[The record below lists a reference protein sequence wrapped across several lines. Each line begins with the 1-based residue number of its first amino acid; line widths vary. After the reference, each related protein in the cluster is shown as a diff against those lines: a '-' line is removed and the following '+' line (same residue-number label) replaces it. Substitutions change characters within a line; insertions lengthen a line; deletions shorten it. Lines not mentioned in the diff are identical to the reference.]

1 MLAQLIVSGL
11 AAGALYGLLALG
23 LVMIYKT
30 SDVLSFAQ
38 GSIAMVNT
46 FVAFSLIETYHVPF
60 WPAFLLTVAFAWCLG
75 VVLELVFL
83 RPAKDPT
90 LLGLII
96 ITLGFDLI
104 LYGLAGWTWGYDTT
118 SFPSPF
124 SDFKAYSLGIVVVS
138 EVNLWIFVVGV
149 GLTGLLF
156 AFFRFTR
163 LGVAMRAVAQN
174 RTASRIMGVR
184 IKRIDAM
191 TWGIASVLGAVAGV
205 LIAPITFLDINMGLN
220 PGLKAF
226 TAAVL
231 GGMTSLPG
239 AVVGGLLLGVI
250 ENLVGAY
257 LSPEL
262 KVSVAFF
269 VIVAVLCVRPA
280 GLFGREYR
288 RRV

>member
-1 MLAQLIVSGL
+1 VLAQLIVSGL

-104 LYGLAGWTWGYDTT
+104 LYGLAGWIWGYDTT

-231 GGMTSLPG
+231 GGMSSLPG

>member
-1 MLAQLIVSGL
+1 VLAQLIVSGL

-104 LYGLAGWTWGYDTT
+104 PDGLAGWTWGYDTT

-174 RTASRIMGVR
+174 QTASRIMGVR

-257 LSPEL
+257 ISPEL

>member
-104 LYGLAGWTWGYDTT
+104 LYGLAGWIWGYDTT

>member
-23 LVMIYKT
+23 FVMIYKT

-38 GSIAMVNT
+38 GEIAMVNT
-46 FVAFSLIETYHVPF
+46 FVAFSLIERFHFPF
-60 WPAFLLTVAFAWCLG
+60 WPAFAVTLAFAGLLG
-75 VVLELVFL
+75 IALEVVFL
-83 RPAKDPT
+83 RPARNPT

-104 LYGLAGWTWGYDTT
+104 LYGLAGWVWGYETT

-124 SDFKAYSLGIVVVS
+124 SDFKAYSLGGVVVS
-138 EVNLWIFVVGV
+138 EANLWIFLVSV
-149 GLTGLLF
+149 GLMLLLF

-163 LGVAMRAVAQN
+163 LGMAMRAVAQN
-174 RTASRIMGVR
+174 RVASRIMGIR
-184 IKRIDAM
+184 IKRINAL
-191 TWGIASVLGAVAGV
+191 TWAIGSILGAVAGV

-231 GGMTSLPG
+231 GGMNSMPG
-239 AVVGGLLLGVI
+239 AVLGGLLLGVL

-257 LSPEL
+257 VSPEL

-269 VIVAVLCVRPA
+269 VIIAVLCVRPA
-280 GLFGREYR
+280 GLLGHHYR